1 MKRSE
6 IRETIFILLFMSQFY
21 DENGTRE
28 QRNLYLE
35 GMNDGRLSEVQGV
48 MPTDEDTAY
57 ITKKLDGILA
67 HQEEIDT
74 MLDKISEGWKIRR
87 MAGTDRCVL
96 RLAVYEICFD
106 EEIPTGVAIN
116 EAVELAKK
124 YGGDHSAS
132 FVNGILAKIAEE
144 NRK

>member
-67 HQEEIDT
+67 HQEEIDA

-96 RLAVYEICFD
+96 RLAVYEICYD

>member
-67 HQEEIDT
+67 HQEEIDA
-74 MLDKISEGWKIRR
+74 MLDKISEGWRIRR

-96 RLAVYEICFD
+96 RLAVYEICYD

>member
-6 IRETIFILLFMSQFY
+6 IRETIFILLFMSQLY

-67 HQEEIDT
+67 HQEEIDA

-96 RLAVYEICFD
+96 RLAVYEICYD

>member
-67 HQEEIDT
+67 HQEEIDA